1 MQELLRLT
9 NKVLP
14 VKVGKAVRDS
24 VRENFRKGGVT
35 AKMKGFFWAQHYR
48 ARGDMP
54 ELEVVDEDFGQLE
67 MLQQEQ
73 QDTYPLTCPASM
85 ITMQSVSG
93 IDNIGNPVNSLCIA
107 KNL

>member
-1 MQELLRLT
+1 MSD
-9 NKVLP
+9 
-14 VKVGKAVRDS
+14 VKDTIILKQFATKTS
-24 VRENFRKGGVT
+24 SCK
-35 AKMKGFFWAQHYR
+35 FWADMRRFLWHTHNN
-48 ARGDMP
+48 MP
-54 ELEVVDEDFGQLE
+54 ELEVVDEDYGQLE

-93 IDNIGNPVNSLCIA
+93 IDNIGNPDNSLCIA

>member
-1 MQELLRLT
+1 MMSTDYIPGEGRVIIQNTLVYAPIH
-9 NKVLP
+9 N
-14 VKVGKAVRDS
+14 D
-24 VRENFRKGGVT
+24 GVT

-54 ELEVVDEDFGQLE
+54 ELEVVDEDYGQLE